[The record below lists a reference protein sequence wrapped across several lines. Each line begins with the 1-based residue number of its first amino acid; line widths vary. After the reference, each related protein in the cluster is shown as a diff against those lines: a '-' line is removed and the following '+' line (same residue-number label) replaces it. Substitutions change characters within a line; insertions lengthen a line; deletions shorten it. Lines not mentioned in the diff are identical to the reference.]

1 MRKTTEERFTTL
13 FRKPS
18 HGGTSWVFGLLCLAV
33 FAVCAGCA
41 SVPDGKG
48 GTPVS
53 RIDEPGIAEK
63 LGIKPVAIRL
73 TAGGRMID
81 FRYTVVDPAKS
92 APVFDRKTKTYLI
105 DLASGGEFPMPE
117 DTKLGPLRS
126 SGRNPQ
132 AGREYFIFFSN
143 PANILQRGS
152 RVAVVIGDY
161 RIENLTVE

>member
-33 FAVCAGCA
+33 YAVCAGCA

-73 TAGGRMID
+73 TAAGTMVD
-81 FRYTVVDPAKS
+81 FRYSVLDSRKS
-92 APVFDRKTKTYLI
+92 LPMFSRKTKTFLVEQ
-105 DLASGGEFPMPE
+105 ASGEQFPMPA

-126 SGRNPQ
+126 SSREPLV
-132 AGREYFIFFSN
+132 GREYFIFFMN
-143 PANILQRGS
+143 PGGVLKHGS
-152 RVAVVIGDY
+152 KVAVVVGDMK
-161 RIENLTVE
+161 IENLTIE